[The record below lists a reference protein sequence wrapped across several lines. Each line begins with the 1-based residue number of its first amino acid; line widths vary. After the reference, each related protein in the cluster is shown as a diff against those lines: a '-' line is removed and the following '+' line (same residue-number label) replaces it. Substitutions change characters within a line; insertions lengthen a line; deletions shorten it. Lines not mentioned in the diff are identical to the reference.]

1 MSNTVQNSQKNDPKP
16 QAQTSQQR
24 RPNER
29 GVISVQGYF
38 RIFDPASQKTIVEGR
53 A

>member
-1 MSNTVQNSQKNDPKP
+1 MSDTAQNSQKIDQKTPVP
-16 QAQTSQQR
+16 PPQR

-38 RIFDPASQKTIVEGR
+38 RIFDPANQKTIVEGR